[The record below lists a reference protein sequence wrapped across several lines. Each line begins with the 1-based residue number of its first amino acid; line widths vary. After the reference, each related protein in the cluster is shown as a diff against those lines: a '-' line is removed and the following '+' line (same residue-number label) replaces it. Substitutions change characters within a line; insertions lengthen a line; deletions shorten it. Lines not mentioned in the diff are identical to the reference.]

1 MRGISKVLIVVGI
14 VLVAYA
20 VFSRFYGMPSVAM
33 MRFKSVSFLILANTT
48 FLLSIILNSYAN
60 K

>member
-1 MRGISKVLIVVGI
+1 MSGISKILITIGLI
-14 VLVAYA
+14 LVAYA

-33 MRFKSVSFLILANTT
+33 MRFKSVSFLILANTF
-48 FLLSIILNSYAN
+48 FLLSLLLKDSD

>member
-1 MRGISKVLIVVGI
+1 MSGISKILITIGL

-33 MRFKSVSFLILANTT
+33 MHFKSVSFLILANTF
-48 FLLSIILNSYAN
+48 FLLSLLLKDSD

>member
-1 MRGISKVLIVVGI
+1 MEKMPKVLIVIGL

-48 FLLSIILNSYAN
+48 FLLALLL
-60 K
+60 KK

>member
-1 MRGISKVLIVVGI
+1 MNGISKILLVVGA

-48 FLLSIILNSYAN
+48 FLLAIVF
-60 K
+60 KK